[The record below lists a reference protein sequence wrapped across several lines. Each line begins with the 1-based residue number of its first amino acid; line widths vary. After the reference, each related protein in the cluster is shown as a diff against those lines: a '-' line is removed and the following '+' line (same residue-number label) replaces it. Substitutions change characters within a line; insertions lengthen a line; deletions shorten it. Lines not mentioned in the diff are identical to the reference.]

1 MIRDR
6 LEWVYDLFKEIQSS
20 ECICQGQQH
29 ITSFSADHL
38 ACSVH
43 LYWRVL
49 LLKCNSKLRFT
60 FWCCFNNFTE
70 KVIWLRCVKIFEKCV
85 RINFL
90 GIGLCCKCF
99 IISSLIVYCFY
110 FFHLT
115 DVFSLAAVIQTQEE
129 KDLHHPLD
137 LMMMTTLQMVTT
149 IPTRNLPLQPRPRN
163 LWDQDHITTDSTK
176 NRHPPSN
183 LRDHP
188 HPQEPIRR
196 NLYISESE
204 KKYTSPPTK
213 MHCWL
218 FLYFCK
224 ICQEIMLPF
233 VQLTF
238 IISSLGISWT
248 RNSDFSWKCLISFY
262 VVKKFVFSFVSY
274 SSL

>member
-90 GIGLCCKCF
+90 GIGLCCKGF
-99 IISSLIVYCFY
+99 IISSLIVYCSLFLSSNWCIFSGCSYPDPRGEGPPPPPRSYDDDYSANGYYDSYKEPPPPAPPQESLGSGSYYDRFY
-110 FFHLT
+110 KKPPPSQQPSRPPPPPGT
-115 DVFSLAAVIQTQEE
+115 NQAE
-129 KDLHHPLD
+129 PLYFW
-137 LMMMTTLQMVTT
+137 
-149 IPTRNLPLQPRPRN
+149 I
-163 LWDQDHITTDSTK
+163 WKKIHITTYQ
-176 NRHPPSN
+176 NA
-183 LRDHP
+183 LL
-188 HPQEPIRR
+188 I
-196 NLYISESE
+196 IS
-204 KKYTSPPTK
+204 
-213 MHCWL
+213 L
-218 FLYFCK
+218 FL
-224 ICQEIMLPF
+224 
-233 VQLTF
+233 
-238 IISSLGISWT
+238 
-248 RNSDFSWKCLISFY
+248 
-262 VVKKFVFSFVSY
+262 
-274 SSL
+274 

>member
-1 MIRDR
+1 
-6 LEWVYDLFKEIQSS
+6 
-20 ECICQGQQH
+20 
-29 ITSFSADHL
+29 
-38 ACSVH
+38 
-43 LYWRVL
+43 
-49 LLKCNSKLRFT
+49 
-60 FWCCFNNFTE
+60 
-70 KVIWLRCVKIFEKCV
+70 
-85 RINFL
+85 
-90 GIGLCCKCF
+90 
-99 IISSLIVYCFY
+99 
-110 FFHLT
+110 
-115 DVFSLAAVIQTQEE
+115 
-129 KDLHHPLD
+129 
-137 LMMMTTLQMVTT
+137 MVTT

-233 VQLTF
+233 VQLTY

-248 RNSDFSWKCLISFY
+248 RNSDFSWKCLKFLCCEKVCIFICVIFIFIVLISFS
-262 VVKKFVFSFVSY
+262 FSFAKYFIGISCNLHYTVDYFMRSIMTHTCLVWKN
-274 SSL
+274 SAAK